1 MRIIA
6 IAIILT
12 LSSCMVS
19 QKAFDEKC
27 KSIEDK
33 CCKLEE
39 EVKDLKSKA
48 DGMEMKEQL
57 LREQIHKMQNDT
69 IVDKEGKQF

>member
-19 QKAFDEKC
+19 QKVYDEKC

>member
-39 EVKDLKSKA
+39 EVKGLKSKA

-69 IVDKEGKQF
+69 IVDKEGKQ